1 MAVDIE
7 KLKKDWVGIEFDTAE
22 FEVKEHEVLD
32 YAAACGEAESRYTD
46 PSDPDFQAPPNFT
59 ARFSGRRIM
68 PEAFPRIGRGF
79 GFDAGKGVQI
89 HGPVRPGDKL
99 TGTSLLHDIYSK
111 TGRSG
116 TMVFIVHRM
125 VFRNERGEKVSTVDW
140 RMVQPLGKEES

>member
-32 YAAACGEAESRYTD
+32 YAASCGEVEPRYTD
-46 PSDPDFQAPPNFT
+46 PSHPDFQAPPNFT

-79 GFDAGKGVQI
+79 SVGLLAAVALAGGLRFNLA
-89 HGPVRPGDKL
+89 HAGLFHRF
-99 TGTSLLHDIYSK
+99 LL
-111 TGRSG
+111 
-116 TMVFIVHRM
+116 
-125 VFRNERGEKVSTVDW
+125 
-140 RMVQPLGKEES
+140 